1 MLRSLSVAVLR
12 PLWHHAFAL
21 TVFLEPF
28 TLALSFH
35 ALGFVGTNAL
45 EATILEVLAM
55 LRSLPVAVLRSL
67 WHHAFALPVFLEP
80 FALALGFHA
89 LGFVGTNTLE
99 ATILEVLAMPRS
111 LPMAVLRSLWHH
123 AFALAVF

>member
-1 MLRSLSVAVLR
+1 MLRSLSVAALRSLWHHAFALTVFLEPFTLALGFHALGFVGTNALKATILEVLAMLR
-12 PLWHHAFAL
+12 SLSVAALRSLWHHAFAL

-55 LRSLPVAVLRSL
+55 LRSP
-67 WHHAFALPVFLEP
+67 W
-80 FALALGFHA
+80 
-89 LGFVGTNTLE
+89 
-99 ATILEVLAMPRS
+99 
-111 LPMAVLRSLWHH
+111 
-123 AFALAVF
+123 